1 MSTENKY
8 HPLTESEY
16 LELKGKIESIRD
28 YLPEMLL
35 TYVWSTYKRIS
46 GSNENQPCGCKTA
59 AGLWRKAVDVLQ
71 DYIKRVESV

>member
-16 LELKGKIESIRD
+16 LELKGKIDSIRE
-28 YLPEMLL
+28 YLPNMLL
-35 TYVWSTYKRIS
+35 DYVWGTYKRLTQS
-46 GSNENQPCGCKTA
+46 VENQPCGCGSA

-71 DYIKRVESV
+71 DYIKRVEAI